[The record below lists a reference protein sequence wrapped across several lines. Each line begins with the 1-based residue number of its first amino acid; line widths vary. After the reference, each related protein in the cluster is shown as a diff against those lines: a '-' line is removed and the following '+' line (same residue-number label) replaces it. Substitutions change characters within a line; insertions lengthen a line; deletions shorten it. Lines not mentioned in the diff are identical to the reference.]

1 MEAKFSSRLL
11 AFLIDVIIVTLI
23 FSLINSLLPKSHNI
37 QVLEQE
43 LTELRSNYLKKDIG
57 ISVYFNRYAT
67 IQRSLEQQH
76 IPNYILNTVIILCY
90 FGLVPYYW
98 DGKTVGKKLLKIKV
112 IKNEKKTKVSLNDY
126 LLRLL
131 INNGIICL
139 LISMVTVFIFD
150 DVKYLLAVII
160 CGIIQFLLVIISSF
174 MIIYRHDLKGVH
186 DLICGTS
193 VIKER

>member
-43 LTELRSNYLKKDIG
+43 LTELRSNYLKKDID

-67 IQRSLEQQH
+67 IQRSLDQQH

-150 DVKYLLAVII
+150 DVKYLLTVII

>member
-150 DVKYLLAVII
+150 DVKYLLTVII

>member
-23 FSLINSLLPKSHNI
+23 FSGINSLLPKSHNI

-43 LTELRSNYLKKDIG
+43 LTELRSNYLKKDIDT
-57 ISVYFNRYAT
+57 SVYFHRYAT
-67 IQRSLEQQH
+67 IQRSLDQQY
-76 IPNYILNTVIILCY
+76 IPNYILNTIIILCY

-112 IKNEKKTKVSLNDY
+112 VKNEKKTKVSLNDY
-126 LLRLL
+126 LLRSL
-131 INNGIICL
+131 INNGLICL

-150 DVKYLLAVII
+150 DVKYLLTVII
-160 CGIIQFLLVIISSF
+160 CGIIQFLLVIFSGF